1 MFHVP
6 IYRVKTNERSP
17 PLMDTLLYYL
27 TVLLPVTVL
36 LVVQSERHT
45 TTIPFPIP
53 DIHITR
59 D

>member
-1 MFHVP
+1 
-6 IYRVKTNERSP
+6 
-17 PLMDTLLYYL
+17 MDTLLYYL
-27 TVLLPVTVL
+27 TVLVPVTVL